1 MQLFRTILWVVILAA
16 LLAFSFFNWREVE
29 VTIWENLVLETKV
42 PALVIVSFLLGLI
55 PMWMIH
61 RGAKW
66 RLNRRI
72 SSLEAAAESQR
83 RLATPSA
90 TAPAPTPGTSSIA
103 TDPAPQIEVKDKDAG
118 PLTSDPI

>member
-42 PALVIVSFLLGLI
+42 PALVIVSFLLGLV

-83 RLATPSA
+83 RLATASSASPTPTPSSA
-90 TAPAPTPGTSSIA
+90 APARPAEPG
-103 TDPAPQIEVKDKDAG
+103 AG
-118 PLTSDPI
+118 PLTSDPA

>member
-90 TAPAPTPGTSSIA
+90 TPAAPAPGTQSTT
-103 TDPAPQIEVKDKDAG
+103 TDPALETRAQDTDAG